1 MRHLVERLLQ
11 HDGLH
16 DDLDDVS
23 GDVPLANSCR
33 VEPLG
38 AIGRAT
44 EDLALVG
51 DAATVDLECQVD
63 ADENGGE
70 EEVEFHLSAEH
81 ALSEFARASPVVP
94 FVKVCRLFFIHLLW
108 HWWQQLRLFCQFFQC
123 FFFSAVDDEVENI
136 VRNEQHASKV

>member
-33 VEPLG
+33 VEPLS

-44 EDLALVG
+44 KNFALVG
-51 DAATVDLECQVD
+51 EAATVDLERQVD

-70 EEVEFHLSAEH
+70 EEVEIHLSLEH
-81 ALSEFARASPVVP
+81 ALSDPFRTILVVP
-94 FVKVCRLFFIHLLW
+94 FMEICRLFFLHL
-108 HWWQQLRLFCQFFQC
+108 
-123 FFFSAVDDEVENI
+123 
-136 VRNEQHASKV
+136 

>member
-16 DDLDDVS
+16 DDLDHVS

-44 EDLALVG
+44 KNLALVG
-51 DAATVDLECQVD
+51 DAATVDLERQVD

-70 EEVEFHLSAEH
+70 AEVEIHLSPEH
-81 ALSEFARASPVVP
+81 ALSEFFRAISVVP
-94 FVKVCRLFFIHLLW
+94 FVKVCRLFFIHL
-108 HWWQQLRLFCQFFQC
+108 
-123 FFFSAVDDEVENI
+123 
-136 VRNEQHASKV
+136 

>member
-23 GDVPLANSCR
+23 GDVALANFRR
-33 VEPLG
+33 VEPLC

-44 EDLALVG
+44 ENLALVG
-51 DAATVDLECQVD
+51 DAATVDLERQVD

-70 EEVEFHLSAEH
+70 AEVDFHLSTEH
-81 ALSEFARASPVVP
+81 ALSEFASAPPVVP
-94 FVKVCRLFFIHLLW
+94 FVKVCRLFFIHL
-108 HWWQQLRLFCQFFQC
+108 
-123 FFFSAVDDEVENI
+123 
-136 VRNEQHASKV
+136 